1 MTKYIALGVAALFI
15 VLDQWIKVW
24 AHESLSQIPVI
35 SGVFYLTYLENSGA
49 AFGIFQGRA
58 FALALASLVVLG
70 AIFVMLLSGRIKDR
84 ALIWGFSLI
93 FSGGVGNAIDRLT
106 RGFVV
111 DYLDFSALFGFPIFN
126 FADCLVVVGTLLV
139 VVYILFLEK
148 KKPVTPVEE
157 S

>member
-1 MTKYIALGVAALFI
+1 MTKYIALGVAVFLVA
-15 VLDQWIKVW
+15 LDQWIKVW
-24 AHESLSQIPVI
+24 AYESLSQIPVI
-35 SGVFYLTYLENSGA
+35 SGFFYLTYLENTGA

-58 FALALASLVVLG
+58 FALAIASLAVLG
-70 AIFVMLLSGRIKDR
+70 AIFIMLLSGRIKGS

-106 RGFVV
+106 RGFVI

-126 FADCLVVVGTLLV
+126 FADCLVVIGTLLV

-148 KKPVTPVEE
+148 KKPAISAEE
-157 S
+157 G